1 LENGLEVTEATSFV
15 EWISTPLTS
24 DFPFVLPEMSDTVMV
39 LELGSNGN
47 FVACKE

>member
-15 EWISTPLTS
+15 EWISTPLAS
-24 DFPFVLPEMSDTVMV
+24 DLPFVLPEMSDTIMV
-39 LELGSNGN
+39 LELGSNRS

>member
-15 EWISTPLTS
+15 EWISTPLAG
-24 DFPFVLPEMSDTVMV
+24 DFPFVLPEMSDAIMV